1 MELNFRTLNADE
13 IDVRV
18 GQVVFNEKTKG
29 CTLLLYKDARVD
41 MNLLDEVAKPLNWR
55 REHSRDNANCVVS
68 IWDEKKAQWVSKE
81 DTGTESNT
89 EKEKGLASD
98 SFKRACVN
106 WGIGRELY
114 TAPLIF
120 VNLSDGDFRHDSNGR
135 HYLQNSI
142 KFFVK
147 EINYDE
153 KRQIN
158 KLVIVNQLGTSCFT
172 FDKNAKVAAKKE
184 PAKPAAQPKPQ
195 PQPKAVAPA
204 AKKPELP
211 QQKTYSLPPLT
222 AEENEQYLEFMSDI
236 SSADTIAAVEANV
249 TLAIGQKFE
258 DAVRR
263 AAAKRGI
270 SLATSKEELY
280 RAYDF
285 VKDHE
290 GWQEIKTIAIQKA
303 HDKGWAGINPANA
316 A

>member
-18 GQVVFNEKTKG
+18 GQVIFNEKTKG

-41 MNLLDEVAKPLNWR
+41 MTLLDEVVKPLNWK

-120 VNLSDGDFRHDSNGR
+120 VYLSDGDFRHDNNGK

-142 KFFVK
+142 KFYVK
-147 EINYDE
+147 EIGYDE

-158 KLVIVNQLGTSCFT
+158 KLVIVNQLGSECFT

-184 PAKPAAQPKPQ
+184 SAKPAAQPKPKQ
-195 PQPKAVAPA
+195 QTKAEAPA
-204 AKKPELP
+204 AKKQEQP
-211 QQKTYSLPPLT
+211 QQKTYSLPTLT

-249 TLAIGQKFE
+249 TLSIGQKFE

-270 SLATSKEELY
+270 DLATTKEEIY

-290 GWQEIKTIAIQKA
+290 GWQEIKTIAMQKA
-303 HDKGWAGINPANA
+303 YNKGWATSKPADA